1 MNLVSVNSI
10 LDKPRGTGPQSVFV
24 YGRLACEFERIAL
37 VHFPSDEGRSRHRE
51 DWTPFGDCEYIGSSI
66 WINLGRRPG
75 AFEQLESYRGKN
87 IIINGTVKS
96 VDWVIPKF
104 LLEASKL
111 FPSIAK
117 LIFLEPYSQLGH
129 FGAYRAAI
137 DIDSVYDFETQQELL
152 NFSPAK
158 EA

>member
-10 LDKPRGTGPQSVFV
+10 LDKPRGTDPQSVFV

-37 VHFPSDEGRSRHRE
+37 THSPPDEARSRHRE
-51 DWTPFGDCEYIGSSI
+51 DWAPFGDREYIGSSI

-75 AFEQLESYRGKN
+75 AFEQLELYRGKN

-104 LLEASKL
+104 VLKASKL
-111 FPSIAK
+111 FPPIAK

-137 DIDSVYDFETQQELL
+137 DMDSVYDFETQKELL